1 MEFDDVQKACESKKA
16 CSRVIRPIKIL
27 TYNILQ
33 VCLVPLTS
41 AYALDG
47 YFTGIKS
54 KVVVPQSSLVV
65 YESLAKNLHHIFQTI
80 EVISLLEKLP
90 PVGCDLY
97 G

>member
-1 MEFDDVQKACESKKA
+1 MT
-16 CSRVIRPIKIL
+16 PIKIL

-54 KVVVPQSSLVV
+54 KVVVPQSTVVV

-80 EVISLLEKLP
+80 EVISLPETLP
-90 PVGCDLY
+90 SGEYNLY